1 MAETTPQPCWRG
13 ADVADL
19 PLKDASSVALWQYR
33 DGALRPA
40 SKSAQRMVAT
50 WHDRKPVTIQ
60 VREERHA
67 KFHRFFF
74 AFLGMV
80 SDAINSGPMTATSTD
95 EVLKWL
101 KLRLGYVKAVELP
114 PALAKAA
121 DQSHAIEFRS
131 ISFARMDDEAFH
143 NFATECA
150 RLVGQDLAPYIASSP
165 QWGEVQAMIAQ
176 LRPEV
181 AA

>member
-1 MAETTPQPCWRG
+1 MA
-13 ADVADL
+13 DI
-19 PLKDASSVALWQYR
+19 PLKDASSVSLWQYR

-40 SKSAQRMVAT
+40 SKSAQRMAET
-50 WHDRKPVTIQ
+50 WFTGKRVTIQ

-80 SDAINSGPMTATSTD
+80 AEAINAGPMTATSTE

-121 DQSHAIEFRS
+121 DQSHAIEFKS

-143 NFATECA
+143 NFAAECA
-150 RLVGQDLAPYIASSP
+150 RLIAKDLAPYIASSA